1 MTSPHL
7 PTDSETS
14 PTDSEPPSAEQTP
27 TTYGAPEKDHHLPKT
42 IITEWTAEESADF
55 VAGLGLR
62 QYCDTFIGQ

>member
-1 MTSPHL
+1 M
-7 PTDSETS
+7 
-14 PTDSEPPSAEQTP
+14 
-27 TTYGAPEKDHHLPKT
+27 PKT